1 MPQQEAVL
9 EVPPP
14 ELRIVPIES
23 VLPHEEHDDQRLEP
37 LMKRIVES
45 NIWLHPPVV
54 TSMPN
59 MADKWV
65 VLDGANRCNA
75 VRRLGYPHILV
86 QVVQYDT
93 GQVQLDT
100 WNHVIAEVDPQTIVE
115 ALHKTDDITIEESE
129 LLTAQA
135 QLAKRYAL
143 AYLIDYTDQKRVYL
157 ITGNERDIR
166 TRTKLLRRVVDVYKR
181 QGVLE
186 RISSV
191 NTRHVEQMYPDVA
204 AVMVFPHY
212 EPSEILYAARE
223 DILLPP
229 GISRHIIHGRAM
241 RILYSLEAM
250 IDPDTPVE
258 AKNEH
263 LQAWVV
269 ERTQARAVRFYAESI
284 YTFDD

>member
-166 TRTKLLRRVVDVYKR
+166 TRTRLLRRVVDVYKR

-191 NTRHVEQMYPDVA
+191 NTSHVEQMFPDVA

-250 IDPDTPVE
+250 IDPATPLEV
-258 AKNEH
+258 KNEH

>member
-59 MADKWV
+59 VADKWV

-86 QVVQYDT
+86 QVVEYDT

-100 WNHVIAEVDPQTIVE
+100 WNHVIAEVDPQMIVE
-115 ALHKTDDITIEESE
+115 AIRNTEDITIAESE

-258 AKNEH
+258 VKNEH

>member
-14 ELRIVPIES
+14 ELRIVPIEA

-37 LMKRIVES
+37 LMKRIAES

-54 TSMPN
+54 TPLPN
-59 MADKWV
+59 SQDKFV

-86 QVVQYDT
+86 QVVDYDT

-100 WNHVIAEVDPQTIVE
+100 WNHVIAEVDLQAIIAKIHE
-115 ALHKTDDITIEESE
+115 IDDVTVTESE

-143 AYLIDYTDQKRVYL
+143 AYLIDYTNQKRVYL
-157 ITGNERDIR
+157 ITGNERDVR
-166 TRTKLLRRVVDVYKR
+166 SRTKLLCRVVDVYKQ
-181 QGVLE
+181 QGILE

-191 NTRHVEQMYPDVA
+191 NTPHVEQMFPDVA

-241 RILYSLEAM
+241 RLLYPLQTM
-250 IDPDTPVE
+250 IDLTTPLE
-258 AKNEH
+258 AKNERLH
-263 LQAWVV
+263 AWIV
-269 ERTQARAVRFYAESI
+269 ERTHARAVRFYAESI
-284 YTFDD
+284 YIFDD